1 MLIYA
6 VAFLIC
12 DYALAVTRRYHTRA
26 YHTRT
31 YAAHKERVAAI
42 MEQEEARL
50 CTAVDACKTDAAN
63 AAHDMVRT

>member
-1 MLIYA
+1 M
-6 VAFLIC
+6 
-12 DYALAVTRRYHTRA
+12 TRR

-42 MEQEEARL
+42 MEQEEERL
-50 CTAVDACKTDAAN
+50 RTAVDACKTDAAN

>member
-1 MLIYA
+1 M
-6 VAFLIC
+6 
-12 DYALAVTRRYHTRA
+12 TRRYHTRA

-42 MEQEEARL
+42 MAQEEERL
-50 CTAVDACKTDAAN
+50 RTAVDACKNDAEN